1 MIIPRTDRDMKKGVP
16 VDLYLV
22 RLGGMKT
29 DEKIEWIFLVEE
41 FRKVKQ

>member
-1 MIIPRTDRDMKKGVP
+1 MIIPRLARDIKKGDA

-22 RLGGMKT
+22 RLEGLET
-29 DEKIEWIFLVEE
+29 DEKIESIFLVEE